1 MLLISWNLDRTC
13 VLMSLIWHWKMS
25 GYLSFFDGVS
35 KKNQHW
41 SISGKK
47 KFGSIYFSGNEE
59 NIEV

>member
-1 MLLISWNLDRTC
+1 MGFSVFYS
-13 VLMSLIWHWKMS
+13 VLKIS
-25 GYLSFFDGVS
+25 GYFSFFNDVF

-47 KFGSIYFSGNEE
+47 KFGTIYFTGNEE

>member
-1 MLLISWNLDRTC
+1 
-13 VLMSLIWHWKMS
+13 MSE
-25 GYLSFFDGVS
+25 YLWFYNGVS
-35 KKNQHW
+35 KENQHW

>member
-1 MLLISWNLDRTC
+1 
-13 VLMSLIWHWKMS
+13 MS
-25 GYLSFFDGVS
+25 GYSLFFNGVS